1 MEELLPKGT
10 RVVNRRSYAS
20 GKVVET
26 YVDTTDPNDVYLGAT
41 ILLDNNGGT
50 VDVRDASDWVV
61 MPDVA
66 KSIADAILN
75 LNM

>member
-1 MEELLPKGT
+1 MEELLPKGA
-10 RVVNRRSYAS
+10 RVVNRCSYAS

-26 YVDTTDPNDVYLGAT
+26 YVDTTDPNDVYSGAT

>member
-1 MEELLPKGT
+1 MEELLPKGK
-10 RVVNRRSYAS
+10 RVVNRRTYAS

-41 ILLDNNGGT
+41 ILLDNGNT
-50 VDVRDASDWVV
+50 VDTRDASEWVV
-61 MPDVA
+61 MPDIA
-66 KSIADAILN
+66 KSVADAILN